1 MVNNEKGSVLPR
13 RPRESVNTLSGSEDK
28 QELQKKIVESAPLQT
43 SPAQQTNPVNE
54 PPADVAATP
63 VVVPEKSDKEKY
75 PWRADTDMSA
85 ADLMVVKKKKSYDIP
100 YELVLRL
107 DFIRGKKKPKALGE
121 KVKEIQLLTEYLDK
135 ATRAELKKLGYEV
148 D

>member
-13 RPRESVNTLSGSEDK
+13 RQRESITTLSSTEDK
-28 QELQKKIVESAPLQT
+28 QELQKKIIESAPLQT
-43 SPAQQTNPVNE
+43 SPAQQTNPVSE
-54 PPADVAATP
+54 PPAASVTP
-63 VVVPEKSDKEKY
+63 AVPEKSDKEKY

-121 KVKEIQLLTEYLDK
+121 RVKEIQLLTEYLDK

>member
-13 RPRESVNTLSGSEDK
+13 RPRESVNTISGSEDK
-28 QELQKKIVESAPLQT
+28 QELQKKIVDSAPLQT

-54 PPADVAATP
+54 QPAEVAVTP
-63 VVVPEKSDKEKY
+63 AVPEKTDKEKY

-107 DFIRGKKKPKALGE
+107 EFIRGKKKPKALGE

>member
-1 MVNNEKGSVLPR
+1 MVNEKGSVLPR
-13 RPRESVNTLSGSEDK
+13 RPRESINTVSGSEDK

-54 PPADVAATP
+54 PPADVVTTP
-63 VVVPEKSDKEKY
+63 AVPEKSDKEKY

-85 ADLMVVKKKKSYDIP
+85 ADLMAVRKKKSYDIP
-100 YELVLRL
+100 YELILRL
-107 DFIRGKKKPKALGE
+107 DYIQGKKKPKALGE
-121 KVKEIQLLTEYLDK
+121 KVKEIQLIIEYLDK
-135 ATRAELKKLGYEV
+135 CTKAELKKLGYEV

>member
-13 RPRESVNTLSGSEDK
+13 RPRESVNTISGYEDK

-43 SPAQQTNPVNE
+43 SPAQQTNPVSE
-54 PPADVAATP
+54 QPSASVTPA
-63 VVVPEKSDKEKY
+63 VPEKSDKEKY

-107 DFIRGKKKPKALGE
+107 EFIRGKKKPKALGE

>member
-13 RPRESVNTLSGSEDK
+13 RQRESVSTLSGTEDK

-54 PPADVAATP
+54 APAEVSVTP
-63 VVVPEKSDKEKY
+63 AVSEKSDKEKY

-107 DFIRGKKKPKALGE
+107 EFIRGKKKPKALGE